1 VFNVCPS
8 CGEYSDEKLI
18 ASDGRH
24 AICQACGHEH
34 PFLRLPLLIV
44 TGASGT
50 GKSTVLLTLVAE
62 QSAFVCLDSDILWR
76 DEFSKPDNDF
86 RDYRNLWLRVAKN
99 IAQNGRPV
107 ALFGSATPGQFEQCA
122 ESRYFSGIH
131 YLALVCS
138 DNELTRRLE
147 ARPAWR
153 NSGTEAVLERMTKF
167 NQWLIDNA
175 TKSDPPMSLLD
186 TSELSLDESVDATKK
201 WFSSFEAFSLPVP
214 KNISH

>member
-1 VFNVCPS
+1 VFNVCPG
-8 CGEYSDEKLI
+8 CGDYGEEKLI

-24 AICQACGHEH
+24 AVCQACGHEH
-34 PFLRLPLLIV
+34 PFVRLPLLIV

-50 GKSTVLLTLVAE
+50 GKSTVLLKLVAE

-76 DEFSKPDNDF
+76 DEFSKPENDF

-107 ALFGSATPGQFEQCA
+107 VLFGSATPGQFEQCA

-138 DNELTRRLE
+138 DNELTRRLK
-147 ARPAWR
+147 ARPVWR
-153 NSGTEAVLERMTKF
+153 NSGTEAVLEQMTKF
-167 NQWLIDNA
+167 NRWLIDNA
-175 TKSDPPMSLLD
+175 ANSNPPMSLLD
-186 TSELSLDESVDATKK
+186 TSTITLEESIEATKK
-201 WFSSFEAFSLPVP
+201 WIASCQ
-214 KNISH
+214 KISVSPH

>member
-1 VFNVCPS
+1 VFNVCPG

-18 ASDGRH
+18 STDGRY
-24 AICQACGHEH
+24 AICQACKHEH
-34 PFLRLPLLIV
+34 PFLRLPLLII

-50 GKSTVLLTLVAE
+50 GKSTVALKLVTD
-62 QSAFVCLDSDILWR
+62 QSAVVCLDSDILWR

-86 RDYRNLWLRVAKN
+86 RDYRNLWLRMAKN

-107 ALFGSATPGQFEQCA
+107 VLFGSATPGQFEQCA

-131 YLALVCS
+131 YLALVC
-138 DNELTRRLE
+138 DEGELTRRLR
-147 ARPAWR
+147 ARPVWR
-153 NSGTEAVLERMTKF
+153 NSGSEAVLEGMTKF

-175 TKSDPPMSLLD
+175 AKSVPPMSLLD

-201 WFSSFEAFSLPVP
+201 WFCSFGTRLLPAF
-214 KNISH
+214 